1 MSSDTEKFSSCYSS
15 SNSSSDTD
23 YSEVEYAINEEKVNI
38 IKKEKLLRRKKKEK
52 INKILEESFVRTR
65 DEIIINN
72 EFVKNKATLH
82 YLDKRKNIKFLL
94 TNIEPYLFNNELN
107 EKHVNKL
114 KKTINNETNLL
125 NIFIFIYSAK
135 NKKYYIFDGHHRIE
149 SLRDKP
155 ENEFLNEILVE
166 IYHIDSF
173 ESNSTHKLFKSIN
186 NTKPFT
192 EKIEDK
198 VRDIFNSLENYFN
211 NICKINKKKNKVFR
225 DNKNRVE
232 MPYVLKSKF
241 VSRLMTVCKDY
252 LKENNNDTEDIKV
265 DGVVDKIIEIN
276 NELSKKKIFPLVNSV
291 YSKNKEKRKK
301 MNKKVKELNFYLGV
315 FEINNYLTVEHLF
328 E

>member
-1 MSSDTEKFSSCYSS
+1 MSSDTENFSSCYSS
-15 SNSSSDTD
+15 SNSGSDTD
-23 YSEVEYAINEEKVNI
+23 YSDVEYAIKEEKVNI
-38 IKKEKLLRRKKKEK
+38 IKKEKLLRRKKRDK
-52 INKILEESFVRTR
+52 INKILEESLFKIRN
-65 DEIIINN
+65 ELIIDN
-72 EFVKNKATLH
+72 ELIKNKATIH
-82 YLDKRKNIKFLL
+82 YLDKRKSIKFLL

-107 EKHVNKL
+107 EKHINKL
-114 KKTINNETNLL
+114 KKKINNKTNLL
-125 NIFIFIYSAK
+125 NIFILIYSEK

-149 SLRDKP
+149 SLKDKP
-155 ENEFLNEILVE
+155 ETNFLNEIILE

-173 ESNSTHKLFKSIN
+173 ESDSTHKLFKSIN

-198 VRDIFNSLENYFN
+198 VRDIFNCVETYFN
-211 NICKINKKKNKVFR
+211 CICKINKKKKKVFR

-232 MPYVLKSKF
+232 LPYVLKSKF

-265 DGVVDKIIEIN
+265 DDVVDKIIKIN
-276 NELSKKKIFPLVNSV
+276 NDLSKKKIFPLVTSV
-291 YSKNKEKRKK
+291 YSRDKEKRKK